1 MDNSRISDEME
12 KQKKRGVLLVLTGPT
27 AVGKDTIMQLLLK
40 RNPKLVRLVTT
51 TSRPKRPQEV
61 EGTDYYFVEIAEFE
75 KLMSEGAFL
84 EWVEYLGHYKGTQM
98 KHLKQAL
105 ATGHDVIW
113 RIDVRGVKNIKQ
125 RVIEMAKDPQFPVC
139 TPAFVFLTVPD
150 LDTLKKRMEKR
161 ATENET
167 VQQQGL
173 DLAKWEMDQYD
184 DSDFLVVNEEDK
196 EEETAEKV
204 EKIMEAERHK
214 INKLL

>member
-1 MDNSRISDEME
+1 MNNRITVEIK

-40 RNPKLVRLVTT
+40 RNFKLVRLVTT
-51 TSRPKRPQEV
+51 TSRPKRHNEI
-61 EGTDYYFVEIAEFE
+61 EGTDYYFVERPDFE

-84 EWVEYLGHYKGTQM
+84 EWVDYLGHYKGTQM
-98 KHLKQAL
+98 KHLTKAL

-125 RVIEMAKDPQFPVC
+125 RVTEMVKDPEFPAC
-139 TPAFVFLTVPD
+139 IPAFVFLTVPN
-150 LDTLKKRMEKR
+150 LDILKSRMEKR
-161 ATENET
+161 ATETEQ

-184 DSDFLVVNEEDK
+184 DSDYLVVNEEDK
-196 EEETAEKV
+196 EEETAEKI
-204 EKIMEAERHK
+204 EKIMEGERLK
-214 INKLL
+214 ILK

>member
-1 MDNSRISDEME
+1 METRIVEEIRM
-12 KQKKRGVLLVLTGPT
+12 QKKRGVLLVLTGPT
-27 AVGKDTIMQLLLK
+27 AVGKDTIMQLLLQ

-61 EGTDYYFVEIAEFE
+61 EGTDYYFVERPEFE

-98 KHLKQAL
+98 KHLKEAL
-105 ATGHDVIW
+105 LTGHDVIW

-125 RVIEMAKDPQFPVC
+125 RVTEMVKDPEFPTC

-150 LDTLKKRMEKR
+150 LETLKRRMEKR
-161 ATENET
+161 ATETEQ

-173 DLAKWEMDQYD
+173 DLAKWEMDQFD
-184 DSDFLVVNEEDK
+184 DSDFLVVNEDEK
-196 EEETAEKV
+196 EKETAK
-204 EKIMEAERHK
+204 KIEGIVEAERNK
-214 INKLL
+214 IQK